1 LKFLQHLVL
10 LESGAAEHFQF
21 SLAEIAL
28 MAGSHNGEP
37 HHLETAQRILSKIGL
52 EEHHLQC
59 GAHPPFW
66 PAEAERFFR
75 QNRTANQLIN
85 NCSGKHAGFLAACVF
100 LGYPLENYLDPQHP
114 LQQAI
119 LKKVMQMCKITEEP
133 PVAIDGC
140 SAPIWGLS
148 VYEQAVGYAQLVHQS
163 RFEHVS
169 GKACR
174 WLLEAVS
181 AHPEMVAGTDRYDSE
196 MMLNLGDRVVG
207 KVGAEG
213 IFCLGFRQKNWGACI
228 KIDDGKML
236 PQYLIAQE
244 LLEHFEE
251 LTDGERYALKK
262 WTELPGV
269 NWKGLRTGEHRSKL
283 SLPRE

>member
-1 LKFLQHLVL
+1 
-10 LESGAAEHFQF
+10 
-21 SLAEIAL
+21 
-28 MAGSHNGEP
+28 MAGSHNGDS
-37 HHLETAQRILSKIGL
+37 HHVETAQSILQKIGL
-52 EEHHLQC
+52 GESHLKC

-66 PAEAERFFR
+66 PAEAERFFQ
-75 QNRTANQLIN
+75 QNRTANQLFN
-85 NCSGKHAGFLAACVF
+85 NCSGKHAGFLAACIF
-100 LGYPLENYLDPQHP
+100 LGYPLENYLDPEHP
-114 LQQAI
+114 LQQKI
-119 LKKVMQMCKITEEP
+119 LKKVMEFCNISKVP

-163 RFEHVS
+163 RFEHAT

-174 WLLEAVS
+174 VLLEAVS
-181 AHPEMVAGTDRYDSE
+181 AHPEMVAGTDRYDTE
-196 MMLNLGDRVVG
+196 MMQLLGDRVVG

-213 IFCLGFRQKNWGACI
+213 IFCLGFRRKNWGACI

-244 LLEHFEE
+244 LLNHFEE
-251 LTDGERYALKK
+251 LTDFERNALNK
-262 WTELPGV
+262 WNDLPVV
-269 NWKGLRTGEHRSKL
+269 NWKGIRTGEHRSKL

>member
-1 LKFLQHLVL
+1 
-10 LESGAAEHFQF
+10 
-21 SLAEIAL
+21 
-28 MAGSHNGEP
+28 
-37 HHLETAQRILSKIGL
+37 
-52 EEHHLQC
+52 
-59 GAHPPFW
+59 
-66 PAEAERFFR
+66 
-75 QNRTANQLIN
+75 
-85 NCSGKHAGFLAACVF
+85 
-100 LGYPLENYLDPQHP
+100 
-114 LQQAI
+114 
-119 LKKVMQMCKITEEP
+119 
-133 PVAIDGC
+133 
-140 SAPIWGLS
+140 
-148 VYEQAVGYAQLVHQS
+148 
-163 RFEHVS
+163 
-169 GKACR
+169 
-174 WLLEAVS
+174 LEAVS

-196 MMLNLGDRVVG
+196 MMHNLGDRVVG

-262 WTELPGV
+262 WTELPVV